1 MLFYRIDA
9 TLMNFKMS
17 GDKNKA
23 DVVGEIQSN
32 CNMFYHKCKHSFYF
46 YVSSIQR
53 KNHPLR
59 VVFSLVL
66 AVRTRTPQTVINQT
80 LNPFASEFMYRFV
93 HFYQSY

>member
-59 VVFSLVL
+59 VVSL
-66 AVRTRTPQTVINQT
+66 
-80 LNPFASEFMYRFV
+80 
-93 HFYQSY
+93 